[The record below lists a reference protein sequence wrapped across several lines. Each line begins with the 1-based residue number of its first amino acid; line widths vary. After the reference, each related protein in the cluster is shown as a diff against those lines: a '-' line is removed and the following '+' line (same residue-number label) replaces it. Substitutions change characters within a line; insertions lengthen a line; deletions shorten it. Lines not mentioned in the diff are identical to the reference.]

1 MSEPMSENRL
11 YFIKALNEAIAMKM
25 QDEMADCNENA
36 KTSIRHKLIMKQIV
50 KGKCRE
56 HKHKAGVIRRA
67 VLIAVVA
74 ALLALTS
81 CALAVIYFDEIAG
94 FVEKTYDEFVW
105 LTPKGKGAD
114 IEDYPQTIE
123 KEFEFTY
130 IPEGYVLSDKTVK
143 KFVVAYIYEDSDK
156 NKIILNQKVVDS
168 TEVKFDKESGYTMV
182 FSTDIT
188 EVYSHEDHINVYVC
202 KLNDYILHIHLN
214 SEITEEELC
223 KIIDGI
229 E

>member
-1 MSEPMSENRL
+1 MSENRL

-56 HKHKAGVIRRA
+56 HKHKACVIKRA

-105 LTPKGKGAD
+105 LTPKDKGAD
-114 IEDYPQTIE
+114 TEDYPQTIE

-130 IPEGYVLSDKTVK
+130 IPEGYELKTKRVK
-143 KFVVAYIYEDSDK
+143 RFVAAYVYEDA
-156 NKIILNQKVVDS
+156 NGNEITLRQEIIDL
-168 TEVKFDKESGYTMV
+168 TEFKFDGESGYTLA
-182 FSTDIT
+182 FSTEKTD
-188 EVYSHEDHINVYVC
+188 VYCREDHVNMYVC
-202 KLNDYILHIHLN
+202 RLNDYILHIHLN
-214 SEITEEELC
+214 SEITDEELY
-223 KIIDGI
+223 KIIQGI